1 MKLFQSYVN
10 AHQKTFLS
18 ANTIPLD
25 AQNNVENSQ
34 REYELFKK
42 IKSSH
47 NAGNSDPWGMVSWKF
62 EHKCLIKPEEFMEFA
77 RTRLAS
83 GYDCIFINPMIGN
96 ESLYFNVWE
105 QGIDCGHAGLD
116 KVAAFLESK
125 LGARITALMG
135 NSSFSFCNYFIA
147 TPAFWDAYFSFVD
160 HALGL
165 LESEISNKSEVGNI
179 YGGSAHYGRDA
190 SLSMRPFV
198 IERLFSSF
206 IVNSEFKCIG
216 YQYSLTQYQAK
227 FGSQPGNFLFK
238 LSALKNKG
246 INSMDNTVLQKFHE
260 IRCNILKGPFKTAV
274 WQLDDPLAYFL
285 TQEYK
290 SLGYE

>member
-18 ANTIPLD
+18 EHTIPFD

-42 IKSSH
+42 IKSSFSED
-47 NAGNSDPWGMVSWKF
+47 NPEPWGMVSWKF
-62 EHKCLIKPEEFMEFA
+62 NHKCLIKPDAFMEFA
-77 RTRLAS
+77 ISRFAA
-83 GYDCIFINPMIGN
+83 GYDCVFINPMIGN
-96 ESLYFNVWE
+96 EALYFNVWE

-116 KVAAFLESK
+116 KVAQFLEK
-125 LGARITALMG
+125 QLGARITALMG
-135 NSSFSFCNYFIA
+135 KSSFAFCNYFIA

-165 LESEISNKSEVGNI
+165 LETEISNKSDVGNI

-206 IVNSEFKCIG
+206 IVSSGFKCIG
-216 YQYSLTQYQAK
+216 YEYSLTQYQTK
-227 FGSQPGNFLFK
+227 FGSQLGNFLFK

-246 INSMDNTVLQKFHE
+246 INSMDNNVLQKFHE
-260 IRCNILKGPFKTAV
+260 IRCNILKGPFKTTV

-285 TQEYK
+285 TPEFK
-290 SLGYE
+290 ALEF